1 METHEFGFYDM
12 YIEGANPADDT
23 PMVPWDLDEDGEV
36 DSYDADGYP
45 EWPMSW
51 TVYWHVGDDAF
62 HENYYHIAKNEEN
75 GWMAAVWSDGSKA
88 KLVADELPGADPVW
102 EAKPEIMISV
112 SKDSGASWSEPI
124 RLNANDTP
132 ELAGQIPEYIYPADI
147 IKDMGDNHGLLQLM
161 YLDDNSWGSNIQG
174 NGLANGGTI
183 KYASLDIDFNY
194 SSTEPSVVP
203 VAARLGQNYPNPFNP
218 ETTISYEMLQNG
230 EVTINVYNLKGQ
242 KVKTLVNDT
251 KAAGEH
257 TVVWN
262 GKDDSG
268 NNVSSGVYFYKMQA
282 GRYTSTKKM
291 ILMK

>member
-1 METHEFGFYDM
+1 
-12 YIEGANPADDT
+12 
-23 PMVPWDLDEDGEV
+23 
-36 DSYDADGYP
+36 
-45 EWPMSW
+45 
-51 TVYWHVGDDAF
+51 
-62 HENYYHIAKNEEN
+62 
-75 GWMAAVWSDGSKA
+75 
-88 KLVADELPGADPVW
+88 
-102 EAKPEIMISV
+102 MISV